1 MDEALA
7 VDLLVVGGG
16 MAGMTAGARAAH
28 AGARVLVVEKA
39 DRLGGSAL
47 LSNGY
52 LWTVPD
58 VDAFLTE
65 DPHGD
70 STLAAAL
77 VSGFAGAVE
86 WVRSLGVDV
95 SARVPVL
102 GIGHGHRID
111 IGAYLQRCRAVVE
124 SASGWVL
131 TGTHT
136 RTLRRREDGVVG
148 AHVVDARGDGVDVE
162 ARTTVL
168 ATGGLQG
175 DRGLLADHLG
185 PARAEQLLL
194 RSNPHSTGDGLRLA
208 RGIGASDT
216 VGTGGF
222 YGHLVASPL
231 DHFAPPDFLRLAAL
245 HSPTGILL
253 DWTGRRFCDET
264 LGDHHNAQAVLDRP
278 GARAVLVVDS
288 PARADMVAAPL
299 IEGMEQLDVVADA
312 RAAGARL
319 DEADDLDRLR
329 EHLISWGVDAT
340 TAERTLGEAPRL
352 RHGPYVA
359 MEVRPAITFAYGGI
373 RVADDAAVLDQVGR
387 PIPGLRAAGGDVGGL
402 YHRGYAGGLSVAA
415 VLGLAAADATS
426 RGGGQ

>member
-16 MAGMTAGARAAH
+16 MAGMTAGASAAH

-39 DRLGGSAL
+39 ERVGGSAL

-58 VDAFLTE
+58 VETFLAE

-70 STLAAAL
+70 ASLAEAL

-95 SARVPVL
+95 SGRVPVL

-111 IGAYLQRCRAVVE
+111 IGTYLKRCRAVVE

-131 TGTHT
+131 TGTQT
-136 RTLRRREDGVVG
+136 RMLRRRGDAVVG
-148 AHVVDARGDGVDVE
+148 AHVVDARGVGVDVE
-162 ARTTVL
+162 ARTTLL

-175 DRGLLADHLG
+175 DRRLLADHLG
-185 PARAEQLLL
+185 PAQAEQLLL

-208 RGIGASDT
+208 RTVGAADT

-231 DHFAPPDFLRLAAL
+231 ERFAPPDFLRLAAL
-245 HSPTGILL
+245 HSPTGVLL
-253 DWTGRRFCDET
+253 DRAGRRFCDEA
-264 LGDHHNAQAVLDRP
+264 LGDHHNAQALLDRP
-278 GARAVLVVDS
+278 GARAVLVVDG
-288 PARADMVAAPL
+288 PAREAMTATPL

-312 RAAGARL
+312 RSAGAHVH
-319 DEADDLDRLR
+319 EVTDLEELEQPLTVWD
-329 EHLISWGVDAT
+329 VDGT
-340 TAERTLGEAPRL
+340 TAVNTLRSAPRL
-352 RHGPYVA
+352 RRGPYTA
-359 MEVRPAITFAYGGI
+359 MEVRPAITFAYGGV
-373 RVADDAAVLDQVGR
+373 RAAPDTTVLDTAGR
-387 PIPGLRAAGGDVGGL
+387 PIKGLHAAGADVGGL
-402 YHRGYAGGLSVAA
+402 YHRGYTGGLSVAT
-415 VLGLAAADATS
+415 VLGLAAARRAS
-426 RGGGQ
+426 AAGRV